1 MQSLSNAV
9 DREAILR
16 RIGAVQPT
24 SPRKWGR
31 MTVNQMICHLNDSF
45 EVGLGERTT
54 SSATGLIQRT
64 ILKWGG
70 LWVPIRWPKGVP
82 TRPEIKQ
89 GVGGTPPM
97 EFERD
102 RAELLKLVERFCEF
116 CNAPKRP
123 RAHPIFGEFREDEWL
138 RWGYLHADHHLR
150 QFST

>member
-1 MQSLSNAV
+1 
-9 DREAILR
+9 
-16 RIGAVQPT
+16 
-24 SPRKWGR
+24 
-31 MTVNQMICHLNDSF
+31 
-45 EVGLGERTT
+45 
-54 SSATGLIQRT
+54 
-64 ILKWGG
+64 
-70 LWVPIRWPKGVP
+70 
-82 TRPEIKQ
+82 
-89 GVGGTPPM
+89 M